1 MNEKPKSGLLR
12 RLRGK
17 GGYSIAEALLAVLIV
32 ALLSSGIAAGVSFAV
47 RQYNAAMVRSESMV
61 LTSTLTSIIRNEL
74 SIIRGGS
81 TVTVVTDGE
90 EKQLDTFFSK
100 NYSSENNDDDY
111 NRSRFVV
118 ATKDAVTINDKTYGY
133 LAIQPK
139 DGGTENLLVGRS
151 SYSAYQLKARV
162 VVTVNPTAE
171 GNVESYDVTLSVLLP
186 SGDLLT
192 NDFTVLPLNTV
203 GIASA

>member
-1 MNEKPKSGLLR
+1 MTKN
-12 RLRGK
+12 
-17 GGYSIAEALLAVLIV
+17 
-32 ALLSSGIAAGVSFAV
+32 
-47 RQYNAAMVRSESMV
+47 
-61 LTSTLTSIIRNEL
+61 
-74 SIIRGGS
+74 
-81 TVTVVTDGE
+81 GE
-90 EKQLDTFFSK
+90 P
-100 NYSSENNDDDY
+100 Y
-111 NRSRFVV
+111 
-118 ATKDAVTINDKTYGY
+118 YGY

-186 SGDLLT
+186 SGELLT

>member
-1 MNEKPKSGLLR
+1 MNEQPKSGSLR
-12 RLRGK
+12 RLRK
-17 GGYSIAEALLAVLIV
+17 RGGYSIAETLLVVLIL

-81 TVTVVTDGE
+81 TVTVGAE
-90 EKQLDTFFSK
+90 NKLDTFFSK

-111 NRSRFVV
+111 NRSRFVI
-118 ATKDAVTINDKTYGY
+118 ATKDAVTKNGKTYGY

-162 VVTVNPTAE
+162 DVTVQPAAAGDT
-171 GNVESYDVTLSVLLP
+171 VESYAVRLSVLLP
-186 SGDLLT
+186 SGELLT

-203 GIASA
+203 GISDA